1 MAKPKAR
8 KRTDKKGRILNKG
21 ESQQKNGRYVFK
33 YQDQPGKPR
42 FLYSWKLEEN
52 DKLPSGKRP
61 CVALRTQE
69 KEVLRDRLD
78 GIDTVGGKITVC
90 QLYAQQNALK
100 PNVKQNTVRG
110 RENLM
115 RILKDDILGSMT
127 VDSVKPLHAKSWAI
141 RMSEKYSYQT
151 INTAKRTLKACFYT
165 AIENDLVRKNPFNW
179 KLNDVIQNDI
189 EAKTVLTK
197 EQENAFL
204 EFVKTDTAYQRHH
217 NAIVIL
223 LNTGLR
229 ISELCG
235 LTVKDI
241 DFKNGYI
248 AVNHQLLYD
257 KDGYYITTLKTK
269 NSKRQIPIIPVV
281 EKALRN
287 QIRSLK
293 EVPGMQVDGYSNFLF
308 RQKKGTPMYGS
319 YYATVFS
326 DIVKKYNKHHTDDV
340 LHKITPHTCRHTFCT
355 NMANKGMPVKILQY
369 IMGHKNVMMTMNY
382 YAHGSKENAK
392 TEMLRLAV

>member
-1 MAKPKAR
+1 MAKAR
-8 KRTDKKGRILNKG
+8 MRTDKKGRILNKG

-100 PNVKQNTVRG
+100 PNVKKNTVKG

-115 RILKDDILGSMT
+115 NILKDDVLGSMA
-127 VDSVKPLHAKSWAI
+127 VDSVKPLHAKAWAI
-141 RMSEKYSYQT
+141 RMSAKYSYHT
-151 INTAKRTLKACFYT
+151 INNAKRTLKACFYT

-179 KLNDVIQNDI
+179 KLSDVIPNDT
-189 EAKTVLTK
+189 EAKIVLTK

-204 EFVKTDTAYQRHH
+204 EFVKTDTVYQKYY

-241 DFKNGYI
+241 DFENGYI
-248 AVNHQLLYD
+248 AINHQLLHD
-257 KDGYYITTLKTK
+257 SDGYYVDTLKTE
-269 NSKRQIPIIPVV
+269 NSIRQIPIVPVV
-281 EKALRN
+281 DKALRN
-287 QIRSLK
+287 QICTLK
-293 EVPGMQVDGYSNFLF
+293 EVPGIQIDGYSNFLF
-308 RQKKGTPMYGS
+308 RQKNASPMYGTC
-319 YYATVFS
+319 YTVAFGN
-326 DIVKKYNKHHTDDV
+326 IVKKYNKHYTDNT
-340 LHKITPHTCRHTFCT
+340 LPKITPHTCRHTFCT
-355 NMANKGMPVKILQY
+355 NMANKGMPVKVLQY

-382 YAHGSKENAK
+382 YAHGSQENAK